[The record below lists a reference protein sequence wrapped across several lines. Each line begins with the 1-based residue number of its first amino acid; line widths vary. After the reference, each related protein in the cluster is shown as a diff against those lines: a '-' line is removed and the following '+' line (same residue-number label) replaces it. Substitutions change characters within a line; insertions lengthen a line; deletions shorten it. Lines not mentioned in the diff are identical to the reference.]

1 MSENESSF
9 EATRTQRRVVTIS
22 IGEPARGRL
31 WAYGYQTI
39 ADLAGCSPDV
49 VRQAVSRGK
58 LDPGDIFA
66 LTAWI
71 HGQKNKHVTLDAAEC
86 DAILGG

>member
-1 MSENESSF
+1 MSETPSTAS
-9 EATRTQRRVVTIS
+9 TRTQRRVVTIS
-22 IGEPARGRL
+22 TCEPARGRL
-31 WAYGYQTI
+31 WGYGYQTI
-39 ADLAGCSPDV
+39 AVWAGCSADV

-71 HGQKNKHVTLDAAEC
+71 NAQKNKSVTLDAAEC
-86 DAILGG
+86 DAILGE